1 MREWFDQQL
10 NIRSRA
16 GAGLSPLNIVIVGLI
31 LLSVVLFTLE
41 SEPRLD
47 PALAEWIGRLNL
59 VILILFAAEFALRI
73 WSAGQATGI
82 RGLGARATYA
92 GRSWLAIDFIAFAPE
107 LLLVILISALGDQYA
122 LSIGALKVVR
132 LLRLIKLAH
141 FVPGGR
147 VLVETIYSVRNE
159 LLASVV
165 IALGLIYGSA
175 VLIYLTEHEA
185 NPNEFGSVLR
195 ALWWSVVTLTTVGYG
210 DVYPSTVLG
219 RISAGAI
226 AIAGVGLVALP
237 SGILAGAFIERMRDR
252 KEGVDH

>member
-1 MREWFDQQL
+1 M
-10 NIRSRA
+10 
-16 GAGLSPLNIVIVGLI
+16 I

-41 SEPRLD
+41 SEPGLD
-47 PALAEWIGRLNL
+47 PEIGKWIAQLNL
-59 VILILFAAEFALRI
+59 VVLILFAVEFALRL
-73 WSAGQATGI
+73 WSAGQAAGV
-82 RGLGARATYA
+82 RGLDARANYA
-92 GRSWLAIDFIAFAPE
+92 GRSWLIIDFIAFAPE
-107 LLLVILISALGDQYA
+107 LLLVILIAIFGDQFA
-122 LSIGALKVVR
+122 FSIGALKVVR

-159 LLASVV
+159 LLASVI

-175 VLIYLTEHEA
+175 VLIYLAEQEA
-185 NPNEFGSVLR
+185 NPDAFGSVLR

-237 SGILAGAFIERMRDR
+237 SGILAGAFIERMRDKKDGADR
-252 KEGVDH
+252 